1 MSCKIAVG
9 CTEFTIISSF
19 PTSVIELK
27 TIVLSNTKN
36 WIKKNSHDKIVSFRV
51 WTDYRDWVWIY
62 TVSREPSRLPVIQY
76 PQFGI

>member
-19 PTSVIELK
+19 PTSVTELK

-36 WIKKNSHDKIVSFRV
+36 WIKKIPMIKLLVSVFGQ
-51 WTDYRDWVWIY
+51 T
-62 TVSREPSRLPVIQY
+62 TGTGCGFIQ
-76 PQFGI
+76 